1 MLTNAKNWSPMKV
14 LITYATERLPARL
27 AHDLAT
33 SHDICLTDRHAEP
46 RMPDLVVST
55 LGHDSETDDLVR
67 GMDAI
72 VHWGGT
78 NPGVDASDRLDRA
91 MYCTYNLLRSASDEG
106 VSRVVFLSSLDL
118 LKKYPDH
125 YTVTEQWRPK
135 PTSDM
140 SGLSYHL
147 GEYVCREFAH
157 EQRLSVVCLRLG
169 DLVWNGKAASSSSLL
184 IQDAVQAV
192 QLALTSKADE
202 DSRWTLLPD
211 PFGWH
216 VYHIQSDV
224 PDARFATAA
233 ARTKMGFEP
242 LTAKASR

>member
-1 MLTNAKNWSPMKV
+1 
-14 LITYATERLPARL
+14 
-27 AHDLAT
+27 
-33 SHDICLTDRHAEP
+33 
-46 RMPDLVVST
+46 
-55 LGHDSETDDLVR
+55 
-67 GMDAI
+67 
-72 VHWGGT
+72 
-78 NPGVDASDRLDRA
+78 

-106 VSRVVFLSSLDL
+106 ASRVVFLSSLDL

-125 YTVTEQWRPK
+125 YTVTEQWRPE

-147 GEYVCREFAH
+147 GEYVCREFAR

-169 DLVWNGKAASSSSLL
+169 DLVWNGKTASSSSRL
-184 IQDAVQAV
+184 IQDAVQTV